1 MKNAARRKP
10 GSVISG
16 RVLDYI
22 FFFAAQGLQPFFAAQ
37 GFLAAQGLQPRFF
50 AAQGLQPFLAAQG
63 WQPFFAAQGLQAA
76 IWIPAELLMSEAAAG
91 RAIVVAARAA
101 TLSATAV
108 FFMSIIFEF
117 P

>member
-1 MKNAARRKP
+1 
-10 GSVISG
+10 
-16 RVLDYI
+16 
-22 FFFAAQGLQPFFAAQ
+22 
-37 GFLAAQGLQPRFF
+37 
-50 AAQGLQPFLAAQG
+50 
-63 WQPFFAAQGLQAA
+63 
-76 IWIPAELLMSEAAAG
+76 MSEAAAG

>member
-22 FFFAAQGLQPFFAAQ
+22 FFFAAQGL
-37 GFLAAQGLQPRFF
+37 
-50 AAQGLQPFLAAQG
+50 
-63 WQPFFAAQGLQAA
+63 QPFFAAQGLQAA

>member
-37 GFLAAQGLQPRFF
+37 GLQARF
-50 AAQGLQPFLAAQG
+50 AAQGLHPFFALQGLHPRLAAQG
-63 WQPFFAAQGLQAA
+63 FAEARRGTTH
-76 IWIPAELLMSEAAAG
+76 LL
-91 RAIVVAARAA
+91 
-101 TLSATAV
+101 L
-108 FFMSIIFEF
+108 
-117 P
+117 

>member
-37 GFLAAQGLQPRFF
+37 GL
-50 AAQGLQPFLAAQG
+50 
-63 WQPFFAAQGLQAA
+63 QPFFAAQGLQAA